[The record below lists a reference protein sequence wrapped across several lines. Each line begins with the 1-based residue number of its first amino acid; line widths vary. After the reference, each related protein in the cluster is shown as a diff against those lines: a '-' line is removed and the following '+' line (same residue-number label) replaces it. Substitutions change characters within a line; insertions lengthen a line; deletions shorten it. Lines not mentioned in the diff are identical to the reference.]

1 MQHQIL
7 KFVKKNL
14 QLFTNFAE
22 ELFIF
27 DELLQLLQ
35 DSLLKLV
42 FSNHELSSFDIC
54 LEPGIDSAFAKFTY
68 FQKYC
73 AIFKLLSTLI
83 IFLIEIYLTLSHP
96 SFKNC
101 STMISR

>member
-14 QLFTNFAE
+14 QLFTNFPE
-22 ELFIF
+22 EQFIF

-54 LEPGIDSAFAKFTY
+54 LEPGIDSAFAKFPY

-73 AIFKLLSTLI
+73 AIAIFKLLSTLI
-83 IFLIEIYLTLSHP
+83 IFLIATYLT
-96 SFKNC
+96 
-101 STMISR
+101 